1 MWGEELLA
9 FLGQFLPAVGE
20 ELVDAGV
27 GVRGNTREE
36 VAQVGKGIDAMPFGA
51 LDKTV
56 EGGGGGT
63 PAAAARE
70 KPVVA
75 SDLRIPVNP
84 NPPYRR
90 SFPDDVS
97 MDQAGEKRKMAFA
110 GRLLLAKYYGFLVFV
125 IYQAR
130 GEILIKNL
138 GSIPIL
144 ASSLESVGAGGNRD
158 CLSP

>member
-1 MWGEELLA
+1 M
-9 FLGQFLPAVGE
+9 GQFLPAVGE

-84 NPPYRR
+84 ITYSEGLR
-90 SFPDDVS
+90 SLVPGIAITHFSEYDHLSWPERSDAGVSIVIGLYPLFPGLFKPFFFRMES
-97 MDQAGEKRKMAFA
+97 PFR
-110 GRLLLAKYYGFLVFV
+110 V
-125 IYQAR
+125 ILCA
-130 GEILIKNL
+130 L
-138 GSIPIL
+138 
-144 ASSLESVGAGGNRD
+144 
-158 CLSP
+158 